1 MRNTPAMTI
10 KPYVA
15 LLGLTLTVGV
25 AHALDETGVGAVI
38 EQAYPGARILIVERD
53 IHRGEEVFVVQ
64 FRHGGENV
72 LAKISLDGHF
82 VKVRAQN

>member
-1 MRNTPAMTI
+1 MTI

-15 LLGLTLTVGV
+15 LLGLTLAAGT
-25 AHALDETGVGAVI
+25 AFALDETEVGEVI

-64 FRHGGENV
+64 FHHGGEHV
-72 LAKISLDGHF
+72 FAKISLEGHF